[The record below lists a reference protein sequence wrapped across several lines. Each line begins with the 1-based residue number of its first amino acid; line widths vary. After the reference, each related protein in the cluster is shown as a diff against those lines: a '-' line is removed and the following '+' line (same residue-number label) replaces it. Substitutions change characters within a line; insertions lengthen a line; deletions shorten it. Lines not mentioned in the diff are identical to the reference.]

1 MSTRGEDDVE
11 PKPTHYLEIGVSVAE
26 GMSAEEVKD
35 KVIECCCVG
44 NPGDNVW
51 EFMRI
56 RYDKDHPNAWKTYEK
71 VKFRTDIC
79 GKSSVSSCRGATN
92 VGGWR
97 YWDVARCQVWEIHT
111 RLVEIV

>member
-1 MSTRGEDDVE
+1 MFR
-11 PKPTHYLEIGVSVAE
+11 IGVPVADGVDAE
-26 GMSAEEVKD
+26 GVKD

-71 VKFRTDIC
+71 VNFRADVRVGVRRKWADGDIGMLTDVKFGEFIL
-79 GKSSVSSCRGATN
+79 
-92 VGGWR
+92 GW
-97 YWDVARCQVWEIHT
+97 
-111 RLVEIV
+111 